1 MTDQAGARKPTNF
14 PWIRTTEEDLDVSA
28 FGGFVAEYAA
38 FTGSLLVG
46 DQVFLPPGSAFTVS
60 KSLVQAVYDTAV
72 GVVVGGE
79 RLDMYEVAPYSPGLS
94 VVEAPGDLVFVAW
107 GGKVPVRAEG
117 VISAG
122 DIVGPSDAIVGAV
135 VTPAPVSGRRAI
147 ALNDAA
153 NGFVTI
159 LLPYL

>member
-14 PWIRTTEEDLDVSA
+14 PWITTTEEPLEVSA
-28 FGGFVAEYAA
+28 FGGFVSEYTTLTA
-38 FTGSLLVG
+38 SLLIG
-46 DQVFLPPGSAFTVS
+46 DQVFLTPGTAFTVS
-60 KSLVQAVYDTAV
+60 KSLTQLAYDTAV

-79 RLDMYEVAPYSPGLS
+79 KIDMYEVVPYSPGIF
-94 VVEAPGDLVFVAW
+94 VDAAVGDTAIIAW
-107 GGKVPVRAEG
+107 AGKIPVRAEG
-117 VISAG
+117 VINAG
-122 DIVGPSDAIVGAV
+122 DIVGPSSIIAGAV

-147 ALNDAA
+147 ALTDAA